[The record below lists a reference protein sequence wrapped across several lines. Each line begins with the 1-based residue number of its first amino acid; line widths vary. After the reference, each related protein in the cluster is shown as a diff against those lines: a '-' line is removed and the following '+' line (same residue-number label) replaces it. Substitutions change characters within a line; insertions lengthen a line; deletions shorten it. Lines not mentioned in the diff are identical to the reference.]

1 MGCSSVLLGED
12 YAVYLTKTI
21 TMQMENR
28 MEKDPD
34 VAYYPVTDKAPL
46 SDYAPIGEDTL
57 FEADAEGCLVII
69 FPAGTVTDT
78 DNGIQSF
85 RIQKVGEAK

>member
-1 MGCSSVLLGED
+1 M
-12 YAVYLTKTI
+12 TKTI

-28 MEKDPD
+28 MEKNPD

-57 FEADAEGCLVII
+57 FEVDAEGYLVIT
-69 FPAGTVTDT
+69 FPAGTVTDAA
-78 DNGIQSF
+78 NGIQVF
-85 RIQKVGEAK
+85 HIQKVSEE

>member
-12 YAVYLTKTI
+12 YAAYLTKTI

-57 FEADAEGCLVII
+57 FETDAEGCLVII

-78 DNGIQSF
+78 DNGVQTF
-85 RIQKVGEAK
+85 RIQKVEGK